1 VKSSSP
7 VLIAAL
13 VFLALLV
20 TPVGPTAQGWH
31 VNNKEHGRYTVAK
44 LSFFS
49 STQRQ
54 TQANQDQIPQQQ
66 PPQKTPR

>member
-1 VKSSSP
+1 VKSSPP
-7 VLIAAL
+7 VVIAAM
-13 VFLALLV
+13 VFLAVLV
-20 TPVGPTAQGWH
+20 IPVGPTAQGWC
-31 VNNKEHGRYTVAK
+31 VNNKEHGRYTVAR

-54 TQANQDQIPQQQ
+54 AQANQGHIPQQ